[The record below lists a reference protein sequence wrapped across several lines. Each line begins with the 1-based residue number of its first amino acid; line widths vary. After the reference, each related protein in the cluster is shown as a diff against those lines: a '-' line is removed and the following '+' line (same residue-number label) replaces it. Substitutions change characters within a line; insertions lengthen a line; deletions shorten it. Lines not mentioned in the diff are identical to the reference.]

1 MACVVHMENFKSL
14 ISVPV
19 EGRRLGACIREAMQ
33 GGFALLP
40 QRAVDAD
47 VLVQVR
53 IIKACYIDERP
64 AEILAVEAFYL
75 DV

>member
-1 MACVVHMENFKSL
+1 MENLKSL

-19 EGRRLGACIREAMQ
+19 SGRKLGACIRDAMQ
-33 GGFALLP
+33 SGYVLLP

-47 VLVQVR
+47 IPVQVR